1 MDLLSQDV
9 FPKKGNFPLTE
20 NRFWVINIWTLPRA
34 LRWLSME
41 KKYPNAKD
49 WLQTWYYQ
57 VKHAQWQNFVELKDE
72 YPSTDYVGND
82 RYVFNAKGNDYRLI
96 VILKF
101 QAQMVFIRWF
111 GTHAEYDKLPDAS
124 AV

>member
-1 MDLLSQDV
+1 
-9 FPKKGNFPLTE
+9 
-20 NRFWVINIWTLPRA
+20 
-34 LRWLSME
+34 ME